1 MDAGWVGAGD
11 ERLAQGSGRAG
22 EVRGH
27 AESTEAL
34 AEDAPS
40 FDPQL
45 ATDPLGVVDYRIG
58 AEVREVIGL
67 LPGRE
72 SRQRSDRRRAAG
84 AALVEHEDSEFLQS
98 PVEPTWPAWI
108 SGRPRGLVP
117 GTALEEDEKRTVQT
131 VGVADFPREHRDALA
146 VWARMVERDREF
158 VLGQNETPSSNY
170 DRHAAIVYLLRRDS

>member
-1 MDAGWVGAGD
+1 MDARWVGAGD

-84 AALVEHEDSEFLQS
+84 AALVEHEHPEVLQR
-98 PVEPTWPAWI
+98 PIEPARPAWI
-108 SGRPRGLVP
+108 SGRPRGLVA
-117 GTALEEDEKRTVQT
+117 GTALEEDEKGSVQA
-131 VGVADFPREHRDALA
+131 VG
-146 VWARMVERDREF
+146 
-158 VLGQNETPSSNY
+158 
-170 DRHAAIVYLLRRDS
+170 I